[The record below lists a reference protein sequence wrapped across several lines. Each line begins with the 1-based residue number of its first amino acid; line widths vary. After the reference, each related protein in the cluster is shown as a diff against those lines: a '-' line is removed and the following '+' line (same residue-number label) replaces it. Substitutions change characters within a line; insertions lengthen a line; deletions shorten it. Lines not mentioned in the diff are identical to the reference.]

1 MNHDVTLP
9 SDTRSPI
16 FIGGQRRSGT
26 TLMRVLLNRHP
37 HIACGRESHFAGKL
51 EPWHDPLAEEW
62 SETVRRY
69 GFGPEAV
76 ERAFAALADHLF
88 TRYQLAEGKQRWAE
102 KTPSNILRIDY
113 LFRLFPQAQFIHVI
127 RDPRDTFCSIRER
140 AQTDRPAWNKYSS
153 GYSARNWRAGILAG
167 KRWRAYPDRY
177 HEVRYEELV
186 REPEATLRRVL
197 AFLNEP
203 WAPQILD
210 PDADNSEARR
220 LELKKRDRIFATS
233 IGRWRTELNG
243 AEVAEIESIAGE
255 LMVALGYELASS
267 AGPDAPSLAST
278 TGERG

>member
-1 MNHDVTLP
+1 
-9 SDTRSPI
+9 
-16 FIGGQRRSGT
+16 
-26 TLMRVLLNRHP
+26 
-37 HIACGRESHFAGKL
+37 
-51 EPWHDPLAEEW
+51 
-62 SETVRRY
+62 
-69 GFGPEAV
+69 
-76 ERAFAALADHLF
+76 
-88 TRYQLAEGKQRWAE
+88 
-102 KTPSNILRIDY
+102 
-113 LFRLFPQAQFIHVI
+113 
-127 RDPRDTFCSIRER
+127 
-140 AQTDRPAWNKYSS
+140 
-153 GYSARNWRAGILAG
+153 
-167 KRWRAYPDRY
+167 
-177 HEVRYEELV
+177 VRYEELV